1 MGMIFYS
8 SEEPNSYIIKS
19 ISMYTLEYLIFNYTV
34 FKNNARY
41 STASTTLWCPYH
53 QDTLYILNVDIA
65 QRQASRATQRRTCS
79 SRLSTSLASSPSVCL
94 STIRYP
100 RLPVIV
106 EEQRSFSQ
114 FDAPPPCVRQW
125 RCSGCAKVGNYTIA
139 WKNRRNITK
148 ISHRAWPSL
157 TLPLDS
163 SVMDERLK
171 EIDVRMRGTRLYVRI
186 TCYRLSFHLSCCA
199 KERTYST
206 IIFGLMTF
214 DDHKRNSDSA
224 AREQDL
230 SCDFFTMR
238 KIFFARIRSP
248 VDFLLAPIFL
258 SLILRVTLRKS
269 RVEHETCPRRTRA
282 FYVRRSNIARIS
294 IFFFFFGKKRGFYRN
309 DIVLSFCSILLCE
322 VAADNAEKFHM
333 KKLELRTFA
342 DARNI
347 HLINN
352 EISSWG
358 LDPISL
364 LGFETEC
371 RVKTSI
377 IFATRHGCFCAPI
390 LQERTWLRK
399 FVLLETKLMINVSY
413 RLTICGNQYS
423 HIWLYLICYILCS
436 SI

>member
-294 IFFFFFGKKRGFYRN
+294 IFFFFFSRKNEAF
-309 DIVLSFCSILLCE
+309 IETISFCLFVRYYFVRWQQITQKNSTWRNWSFARSPMHVIYTWSIT
-322 VAADNAEKFHM
+322 KFHREGLTRFLFLVL
-333 KKLELRTFA
+333 K
-342 DARNI
+342 RN
-347 HLINN
+347 
-352 EISSWG
+352 
-358 LDPISL
+358 
-364 LGFETEC
+364 
-371 RVKTSI
+371 V
-377 IFATRHGCFCAPI
+377 
-390 LQERTWLRK
+390 
-399 FVLLETKLMINVSY
+399 VSKH
-413 RLTICGNQYS
+413 R
-423 HIWLYLICYILCS
+423 LYLQRVMDAFVRQFYKNEPDSES
-436 SI
+436 SFYWKQS